1 MNAPKSDDR
10 KAEPWSDLLG
20 DFQLD
25 VFIHHSFLN
34 CIMNLISKSAG
45 LHKANKYN

>member
-25 VFIHHSFLN
+25 VWGYIHPSLFSQLYYE
-34 CIMNLISKSAG
+34 LDFQVSG
-45 LHKANKYN
+45 FT

>member
-25 VFIHHSFLN
+25 VWGGYVHPSLFSQLYYELDFQV
-34 CIMNLISKSAG
+34 SG
-45 LHKANKYN
+45 FT